1 MGFNHSPL
9 TPRTHARDDGFGD
22 ILVFFLSREF
32 KEPHTHSVTFRLH
45 FTEVNMIPGRILA
58 GDPGEGTSYVTL
70 ILSTRVVVEQ
80 GLVCL
85 TTGLGFAQK

>member
-9 TPRTHARDDGFGD
+9 TPRTHDRDEGFGD
-22 ILVFFLSREF
+22 ISVFFLSQEF

-70 ILSTRVVVEQ
+70 IPSTRAVVEQ
-80 GLVCL
+80 ELVCL
-85 TTGLGFAQK
+85 TMGPGFAWK